1 MERNNAWLRELIGRL
16 SKSPSDVCTIP
27 SPGSQPAGEAQA
39 GAAAHGKARN
49 FSFDLD
55 QGARQGPHTRLTMRR
70 VDTLAVV
77 AWTVGVL
84 LPIAVL
90 IASLLWHWDPH

>member
-1 MERNNAWLRELIGRL
+1 
-16 SKSPSDVCTIP
+16 
-27 SPGSQPAGEAQA
+27 
-39 GAAAHGKARN
+39 
-49 FSFDLD
+49 
-55 QGARQGPHTRLTMRR
+55 MRR

-90 IASLLWHWDPH
+90 IALLLWHWDPH